1 MYHLVSAV
9 INSRPILLHVFPS
22 TQGYSR
28 KMKCLKEGRINELI
42 TLVSSY
48 CVCVRER
55 GERKRFVGLGLS

>member
-9 INSRPILLHVFPS
+9 INSRPILLPS